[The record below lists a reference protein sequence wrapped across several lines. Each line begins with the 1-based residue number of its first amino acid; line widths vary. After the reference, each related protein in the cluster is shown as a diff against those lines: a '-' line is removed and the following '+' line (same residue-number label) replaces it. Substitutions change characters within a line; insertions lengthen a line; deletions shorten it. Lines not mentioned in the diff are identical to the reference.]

1 MKPAFCPSRKITAG
15 LETTHLKPLF
25 PLSFPLPLLTFF
37 RRRVPGPLSHPGEGD
52 EAGFTRSLLPV
63 VEGGARGGGG
73 APVGGGLGG
82 GGDAATNAGERDQ
95 AEIKKI
101 FL

>member
-1 MKPAFCPSRKITAG
+1 MKPAFCPYRKITSG
-15 LETTHLKPLF
+15 LETNPLKAFFSSFLF
-25 PLSFPLPLLTFF
+25 FLFLTFF

-63 VEGGARGGGG
+63 VEGGARGGG
-73 APVGGGLGG
+73 ASVGGGLGG

-95 AEIKKI
+95 AEN
-101 FL
+101 F